1 MLALLSVCTRI
12 CVTLLLT
19 VAFPVTGNQTQE
31 DFVNRFTEQT
41 VKSEPFLFQHKHSII
56 LNIRAVSYDYE
67 NLLHYST
74 DNMNINVQF
83 LHTRKKMTRKIKNN
97 QLGKKK
103 ETAHIS

>member
-1 MLALLSVCTRI
+1 MRRLHGSRELGKNHTTELSSLPLSPRVLALLSVCTRI

-56 LNIRAVSYDYE
+56 LNIRAISYD
-67 NLLHYST
+67 
-74 DNMNINVQF
+74 
-83 LHTRKKMTRKIKNN
+83 
-97 QLGKKK
+97 
-103 ETAHIS
+103 